1 MKKGFLKKKAPTAAP
16 KPTPKADDGVYQ
28 ARLQEYTDKKV
39 AQHCASYTSQLAL
52 VKPVPPVITHHMS
65 KCNDAIP
72 ALEHKTNNISQLKY
86 DFTLAKTKTITI
98 TIRAVSPNTAAIIG
112 FIYGD
117 GSGTTFVPKMVSIG
131 GAHTS
136 TQGEVHKNV
145 ILWQQFIKVWENFTD
160 MLTPV
165 EKMTVERMVKKKLS
179 FHADFYKPKGCSIG
193 QRRLNEFID
202 NDRLAIKF
210 FVCSWLFDYKYI
222 VDKLNSKNLSESYV
236 SLIKE
241 CDYTDIWNSIN
252 QVQYHDFM
260 RVCMEAFSAG
270 EVIPK
275 GSHWHPVGA
284 VQKIRPVSYAEITR
298 VDDIN
303 MDLWREIYVQSLC
316 SELVINFVSPSFSC
330 LGNWFFIPS
339 AHAQLFDSPVIKEK
353 YAQSDIANR
362 IADQLKRADDYNANA
377 TGPVA
382 DMVNRVHE
390 AISIADKEIRL
401 TSDAVCIISEWG
413 GRTITNAYAVSDTPN
428 ANDNIIRTF
437 SDPVYFAKHA
447 FEILYACACM
457 NNIGIVHGDMSADK
471 VVFQT
476 QLKTYDHPTRKEIF
490 KNPLCVFEHG
500 DTYLFPEDG
509 SHFMIISLAS
519 ALLEATPQINTD
531 KGINFVERYISDQ
544 LPRACKQLKHSLGD
558 KFNEANFITLYNT
571 EPHKAFLAS
580 AAADP
585 YHFFNTLLIAIAESP
600 RKMPAESVKLCE
612 DIRNRALELFIQ
624 PTGESPSTVIIKE
637 FFAPYRIGPDYPV
650 PEDALIFNVFRR
662 DLPLTWNLGDY
673 EAWGPLI
680 NREDEFKLYH
690 EIFHVERP
698 DKKVWDNFMQV
709 DETARLNEIAKKYVD
724 TQRGIIDPIPFS

>member
-1 MKKGFLKKKAPTAAP
+1 MKKGFLKKKVTAAAP

-28 ARLQEYTDKKV
+28 AHLQEYTDKKV
-39 AQHCASYTSQLAL
+39 IQHCASYTSQLAM
-52 VKPVPPVITHHMS
+52 VKPIPPVIAHHMS

-86 DFTLAKTKTITI
+86 DFTLAKTKTISI
-98 TIRAVSPNTAAIIG
+98 TIRAVAPDATAIIG
-112 FIYGD
+112 FIHGD
-117 GSGTTFVPKMVSIG
+117 GAGTAFVPKIVTIG

-136 TQGEVHKNV
+136 TQGEVRRNV
-145 ILWQQFIKVWENFTD
+145 ILWPQFVKVWENFTE
-160 MLTPV
+160 MLTPI
-165 EKMTVERMVKKKLS
+165 EKMTVERMVKKKLA

-193 QRRLNEFID
+193 QRKLNEFVD
-202 NDRLAIKF
+202 NNRLAIKF

-222 VDKLNSKNLSESYV
+222 MDKLIPKNLSDSYCN
-236 SLIKE
+236 LIKSH
-241 CDYTDIWNSIN
+241 DYDELWKSID
-252 QVQYHDFM
+252 QLQYHAFL
-260 RVCMEAFSAG
+260 RVCAEAFSTG
-270 EVIPK
+270 K
-275 GSHWHPVGA
+275 TGGSYWHPVGA

-303 MDLWREIYVQSLC
+303 MDLWREVYVQSRC

-339 AHAQLFDSPVIKEK
+339 AHAQLFDSPAIKEK
-353 YAQSDIANR
+353 YTQSDIANK
-362 IADQLKRADDYNANA
+362 IADQLQRADAYNANA
-377 TGPVA
+377 TGPAA

-413 GRTITNAYAVSDTPN
+413 GRTIANSYAISDTPN
-428 ANDNIIRTF
+428 VNSNIARAF

-447 FEILYACACM
+447 FEILHACACM

-476 QLKTYDHPTRKEIF
+476 QLKTYDHPTRRELF

-519 ALLEATPQINTD
+519 ALLEETPRINAD
-531 KGINFVERYISDQ
+531 HGANFVERYISDQ
-544 LPRACKQLKHSLGD
+544 LQRACKQMKHMIGAS
-558 KFNEANFITLYNT
+558 FNESTFVTMYNA

-585 YHFFNTLLIAIAESP
+585 YHFFNTLLITIAESP
-600 RKMPAESVKLCE
+600 RKLPAESVKLCE
-612 DIRNRALELFIQ
+612 DIRNRALELFLQ
-624 PTGESPSTVIIKE
+624 PTGESPSTVLINE

-673 EAWGPLI
+673 DAWGPLV
-680 NREDEFKLYH
+680 NREEEFKLYR
-690 EIFHVERP
+690 EIFHVEHP
-698 DKKVWDNFMQV
+698 DKKVWDNFMQI
-709 DETARLNEIAKKYVD
+709 DETARLNAIAKKYVD
-724 TQRGIIDPIPFS
+724 TQRGIIDPIPF